1 MFWSSVIVIG
11 GGSGKLQVACGV
23 PRMWWRATP
32 LESPESFGRWPGTS
46 GGPGIR
52 DGRISRAQTTPSG
65 RQYLLVE
72 VEDLDPTSEITL
84 RSDPTSGITFSMGLW
99 QTLMMEEQGD
109 SLATGDVIKGGG
121 RNLFDW
127 TEQAIQVFLWPKKSL
142 LPTQYHEIRRITN
155 SRFLPAL
162 LWTYFPFLSS

>member
-32 LESPESFGRWPGTS
+32 LESPESFGRWAGAS

-84 RSDPTSGITFSMGLW
+84 RSDPTSEITFSMGLW

-127 TEQAIQVFLWPKKSL
+127 TEQAIQVFLWPK
-142 LPTQYHEIRRITN
+142 EV
-155 SRFLPAL
+155 
-162 LWTYFPFLSS
+162 PFSKAVSWNTKINK